1 MASCSAGCYLFIF
14 IVQSSGRTGG
24 STRLLT
30 GFTFIN
36 IGWFLSLECSF
47 KSPIY
52 MVSQD
57 KTISFLSTSVGTLA
71 ESCVSWI
78 NLNNSYIKIS
88 RSYSYCDLVK
98 MTMFD
103 SQRYPRNLYLINN
116 LKDIVVF
123 FRVKKFLF
131 LIVPKCFPAEE
142 ICESLFSRNHNWKR
156 SGCFKIIYID
166 I

>member
-1 MASCSAGCYLFIF
+1 MTRIRVATQIRGTNPSVLGWRVVEQGYLFIF

-36 IGWFLSLECSF
+36 IGSFLSLECSF

-71 ESCVSWI
+71 
-78 NLNNSYIKIS
+78 
-88 RSYSYCDLVK
+88 
-98 MTMFD
+98 
-103 SQRYPRNLYLINN
+103 
-116 LKDIVVF
+116 
-123 FRVKKFLF
+123 
-131 LIVPKCFPAEE
+131 
-142 ICESLFSRNHNWKR
+142 
-156 SGCFKIIYID
+156 
-166 I
+166 

>member
-1 MASCSAGCYLFIF
+1 MGLERSVVLLHPMRDPSNGRKMAVTSSNERFQQRQGDGSYGGEMEVTAERSQQRRRDRSYCRLVMTRIRVATQIRGTNPSVLWWRVVEQGYLFIF

-36 IGWFLSLECSF
+36 IGSFLSLECSF

-71 ESCVSWI
+71 
-78 NLNNSYIKIS
+78 
-88 RSYSYCDLVK
+88 
-98 MTMFD
+98 
-103 SQRYPRNLYLINN
+103 
-116 LKDIVVF
+116 
-123 FRVKKFLF
+123 
-131 LIVPKCFPAEE
+131 
-142 ICESLFSRNHNWKR
+142 
-156 SGCFKIIYID
+156 
-166 I
+166 